1 MALIDVNWNP
11 SRTELRV
18 FAGLQ
23 LIFFGLVF
31 VVLPGIFRGR
41 FELTTVA
48 TVVLAVSAVVALVGL
63 IEPRAVRP
71 VYVIWMAA
79 VLPIGWVVSHVLI
92 AVVFYLLMT
101 PIGLGMRLLGRD
113 PMERK
118 FDAAAKSYWK
128 PRQQETETKRYF
140 RQF

>member
-23 LIFFGLVF
+23 LIFFAIVAWM
-31 VVLPGIFRGR
+31 ISHR
-41 FELTTVA
+41 FEGTTLPRVVMIISGIAAVA
-48 TVVLAVSAVVALVGL
+48 GL
-63 IEPRAVRP
+63 IGPKLLRP

-79 VLPIGWVVSHVLI
+79 VLPIGWVVSHVMI
-92 AVVFYLLMT
+92 AAVFYLMIT
-101 PIGLGMRLLGRD
+101 PFGQIMKLCGRD

-118 FDAAAKSYWK
+118 FETTAKTYWK
-128 PRQQETETKRYF
+128 TRSQQTDTKRYF
-140 RQF
+140 RQY